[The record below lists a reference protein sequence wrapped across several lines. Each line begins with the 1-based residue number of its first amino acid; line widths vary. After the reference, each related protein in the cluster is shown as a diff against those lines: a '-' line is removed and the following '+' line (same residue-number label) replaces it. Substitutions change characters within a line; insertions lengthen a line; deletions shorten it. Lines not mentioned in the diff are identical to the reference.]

1 MTSREFASLIGVSQS
16 AVSRA
21 LNGNGSIAPETRS
34 YIVKMAEEYGF
45 VLNSQ
50 AKSLRTSKTGT
61 IGVLFPPN
69 FTCMSKNLMFTNL
82 YDCLQHELIKR
93 DYDIMIID
101 DFSVPHET
109 QSFERILKSKKVDGF
124 VNFRQNLSA
133 KEISL
138 IERFEIPFVSMH
150 SARQRYPQFHQFILD
165 TEAAGL
171 RAGEF
176 LGRLNLDEY
185 LYVTTDSNIIE
196 HSRRLRGYERGL
208 SARGMRLSENGI
220 LSAPFDLPAIRQ
232 MILDN
237 AELFRGK
244 TAGIFAY
251 NDMVAMAVCN
261 ALAQLSIPVP
271 ERIQIIGMDD
281 IPMASWFHPQL
292 TTLRTPVEQM
302 IGDGCSMLF
311 RLVNGEKIAPQC
323 RFYTSTLI
331 ERETTRSAA
340 N

>member
-1 MTSREFASLIGVSQS
+1 MTSREFANLIGVSQS

-21 LNGNGSIAPETRS
+21 LNGSGSIAPETRT
-34 YIVKMAEEYGF
+34 YIIKMAEEYGF

-82 YDCLQHELIKR
+82 YDSLQHELIKR
-93 DYDIMIID
+93 DYDILIID
-101 DFSVPHET
+101 DFSVPHEN

-133 KEISL
+133 KEIAL

-171 RAGEF
+171 RAGKF
-176 LGRLNLDEY
+176 LGQHKLEQY

-208 SARGMRLSENGI
+208 SSEGVQLSENGI
-220 LSAPFDLPAIRQ
+220 LSAPFDLQDIRQ
-232 MILDN
+232 IILDN

-244 TAGIFAY
+244 TTGIFAY
-251 NDMVAMAVCN
+251 NDMVGMAVCN
-261 ALAQLSIPVP
+261 ALAQLGISVP
-271 ERIQIIGMDD
+271 DCVQIISMDD
-281 IPMASWFHPQL
+281 IPMASWFYPRL

-323 RFYTSTLI
+323 QFYTSELI
-331 ERETTRSAA
+331 ERDTTCGIS
-340 N
+340 